1 MNGGS
6 KPPRTPGKYRQVR
19 NVRGLAIVGALLL
32 ISQWFVETVL
42 AGPLEFLQPSSAT
55 TQTRSAQML
64 LEADRLV
71 YDYDRNLVSAVGNV
85 TIHYV
90 GYVLIAD
97 QVVYN
102 RRTARLVAHG
112 QVRIIDPSGSV
123 ATAAS
128 IDITDDFRD
137 GFVQSLQLETID
149 RTFFTAESAERVA
162 GDRTVFTQGTYTACE
177 PCLSKPGRPPKW
189 QVRAGTVIIDEKRH
203 EIIFQNASL
212 EFFGFPVA
220 YLPVF
225 WTPDSTVKRRTGF
238 LIPSVA
244 YSSALGAQLVTP
256 YFIAL
261 APNYDVT
268 FTPRLMSRQGV
279 LGELEWRHRLSN
291 GQYSIKVAGTTQADS
306 SAFFTG
312 DGLGGSYAQKS
323 ARGGVRTTGEFYLNR
338 QWTTG
343 WDATLLSDRTF
354 TRHYSVLNKDSD
366 FTVSQL
372 YLNGMSD
379 RNYFDARAH
388 YFQVLTD
395 RNKNWDASAP
405 APASHPEFA
414 KYDQNRQ
421 AVVYPVADHDY
432 TFDQAFLGGEVKV
445 HSNLTNLSRQTS
457 DWLNFGPMNP
467 GREAEDVLTRGPAGT
482 FARFSTEADWQRQI
496 VGLGG
501 MVFMPFGYARGDAFL
516 LNSTD
521 PLDQLNSGLTS
532 ANSVGRGM
540 AAVGLEWT
548 WPWLLTN
555 GGSAHVI
562 GPRAQLIVRPSEM
575 WAGVLPNNDA
585 QSLVFDDSSLF
596 AWDKFSGWDRV
607 EGGTRLN
614 IAMQYTGTFDAG
626 TTIDALVGES
636 IHLAGLNSFAVTD
649 LTGIGPGSGLETTWS
664 DIVSRLSL
672 TGPSGHSITARGRFD
687 ESNFLLNRGELEA
700 AGPIGPFTASTG
712 LVFIRGVRPETDSA
726 ALTNAF
732 VIRGAA
738 STNFVENWRA
748 FGSFAYDIHN
758 ASLIGRTLGLAYDD
772 ECLSFSIA
780 YNVTQANYSDIVP
793 TQEVWMR
800 VELRTLGATTLV
812 TGRNS
817 PIN

>member
-6 KPPRTPGKYRQVR
+6 KPPRTPGKNRLVR

-32 ISQWFVETVL
+32 VSQWFAETVL
-42 AGPLEFLQPSSAT
+42 AGPLEFLQPS
-55 TQTRSAQML
+55 TQARPGRSAQML

-71 YDYDRNLVSAVGNV
+71 YDYDRSLVSAVGNV
-85 TIHYV
+85 TIHYT

-102 RRTARLVAHG
+102 RRTGRLVARG
-112 QVRIIDPSGSV
+112 AVRIVDPSGSV
-123 ATAAS
+123 ATAVS
-128 IDITDDFRD
+128 IDITDDFHD
-137 GFVQSLQLETID
+137 AFVQSLQLETVD
-149 RTFFTAESAERVA
+149 RTFFAAETAERVA

-203 EIIFQNASL
+203 EIIFQNATL
-212 EFFGFPVA
+212 EFLGMPIA

-225 WTPDSTVKRRTGF
+225 WTPDTTVKRRTGF
-238 LIPSVA
+238 LIPAVA
-244 YSSALGAQLVTP
+244 YSRALGAQLITP
-256 YFIAL
+256 YFVAL

-291 GQYSIKVAGTTQADS
+291 GQYSVKVAGTTQADS
-306 SAFFTG
+306 SAFLTK
-312 DGLGGSYAQKS
+312 DGLGGWYAQKS
-323 ARGGVRTTGEFYLNR
+323 ARGGIATTGEFYLNR
-338 QWTTG
+338 NWTTG

-354 TRHYSVLNKDSD
+354 TRHYSVLNNDSD

-372 YLNGMSD
+372 YLKGMSD
-379 RNYFDARAH
+379 RNYFDARSY

-395 RNKNWDASAP
+395 RTP
-405 APASHPEFA
+405 THPDLLKPDSFVRYE
-414 KYDQNRQ
+414 QGRQ
-421 AVVYPVADHDY
+421 AVVYPVVDHDY
-432 TFDQAFLGGEVKV
+432 TLDQSFLGGEVKV
-445 HSNLTNLSRQTS
+445 RSNVTNLTRRIS
-457 DWLNFGPMNP
+457 DWLDYDADGVREP
-467 GREAEDVLTRGPAGT
+467 GLLPTDENLTRGPAGT
-482 FARFSTEADWQRQI
+482 FARFSTQAEWQSQMI
-496 VGLGG
+496 GPAG
-501 MVFMPFGYARGDAFL
+501 MVFMPFSYARGDAFL
-516 LNSTD
+516 LSPTD
-521 PLDQLNSGLTS
+521 LDDINIGLTS

-540 AAVGLEWT
+540 AAIGLEWT

-562 GPRAQLIVRPSEM
+562 GPRAQLIVRPNEM
-575 WAGVLPNNDA
+575 WAGTLPNNDA

-607 EGGTRLN
+607 EGGSRLN
-614 IAMQYTGTFDAG
+614 FALQYTGTFAAG

-636 IHLAGLNSFAVTD
+636 VQLAGLNSFAMAD
-649 LTGIGPGSGLETTWS
+649 LTGIGPSSGLETKWS
-664 DIVSRLSL
+664 DIVSRVAVI
-672 TGPSGHSITARGRFD
+672 GPSGHSITARGRFD

-700 AGPIGPFTASTG
+700 AGPIGPFTASTS
-712 LVFIRGVRPETDSA
+712 LVFIRDIRPETDSDD
-726 ALTNAF
+726 LTNAY

-738 STNFVENWRA
+738 SANVEENWRA
-748 FGSFAYDIHN
+748 FGAVAYDIQN
-758 ASLIGRTLGLAYDD
+758 AALIGRSVGLAYDD

-793 TQEVWMR
+793 TQEVWLR
-800 VELRTLGATTLV
+800 VQLRTLGGTTFV
-812 TGRNS
+812 TDRSS
-817 PIN
+817 PID